1 MRRSI
6 SIAVAAA
13 ALFAAVVGSVS
24 SAGAQVRA
32 TKASSCSATLAIEAP
47 ITGPVSFLGALQLE
61 FAKEAINN
69 YNKSYGTNVTLAQDD
84 TQLVASQAVTKAQ
97 SIIASNAVG
106 VIGPA
111 GSQEV
116 EAVGPLFGRAGIALV
131 SPSAT
136 KISLAS
142 SANPT
147 FFRVVPNDN
156 IQGPQDANYIV
167 KKLHPKAVFIID
179 DGEAYSQGL
188 VSVMTPILQKAGIKV
203 THKSFQGTDTGA
215 TLAAVLKTFATDL
228 TSSQTVTIIPW
239 QNATEA
245 EQLGLDI
252 KAAHKTTTLFG
263 TDGDWEP
270 GKGGFEIDGSYVSS
284 FAPNIADINKPLD
297 KAVVKGVG
305 SYGAFGPFGTP
316 AYVAAQVFMQA
327 IHNVCK
333 AGQTPSRAN
342 VLAQVKKT
350 DIPAASNIL
359 NIPITFTSTGNLSG
373 NYGYLYHINNKGT
386 YVQINAKTGA
396 AL

>member
-6 SIAVAAA
+6 GIAAALA
-13 ALFAAVVGSVS
+13 ALFAVVVGTVTNAS
-24 SAGAQVRA
+24 AQVRA
-32 TKASSCSATLAIEAP
+32 RAASSCSATLAIEAP
-47 ITGPVSFLGALQLE
+47 ITGPVSFLGGLQLE
-61 FAKEAINN
+61 FAQEAINN
-69 YNKSYGTNVTLAQDD
+69 YNKTYGTHVTLAQDD

-116 EAVGPLFGRAGIALV
+116 EAVGPLFGRQGIPLI

-136 KISLAS
+136 KISLAGP
-142 SANPT
+142 ADPT

-156 IQGPQDANYIV
+156 IQGPQDANFIV
-167 KKLHPKAVFIID
+167 NKLHPKAVMLID

-188 VSVMTPILQKAGIKV
+188 ATVMTPILKKAHIAV
-203 THKSFQGTDTGA
+203 THLSFQGTDTGA
-215 TLAAVLKTFATDL
+215 TLAAVLKTFATKL
-228 TSSQTVTIIPW
+228 TSAQKVVVIPW

-252 KAAHKTTTLFG
+252 KAAHKKATLFG
-263 TDGDWEP
+263 TDGDWQP

-297 KAVVKGVG
+297 KSVVKGVG

-316 AYVAAQVFMQA
+316 AYVAAQVFMNA

-333 AGQTPSRAN
+333 AGQQPSRAN
-342 VLAQVKKT
+342 VLAQVRKT
-350 DIPAASNIL
+350 DIAPSANIL
-359 NIPITFTSTGNLSG
+359 NIPIKFTSTGNLAG

-396 AL
+396 TL